1 MRFLYIVSLL
11 SIALFGK
18 VIDRIELVVNNVPIT
33 TYDIEKE
40 TRITKI
46 KEVAIDVLIN
56 RAVFQT
62 ALKER
67 GIYIDQFDIDREM
80 ERIAQR
86 EGMTLFA
93 FKNYLLQN
101 GKLNSLEEQIKL
113 NLEKRKI
120 IESLNIRV
128 TQKELRDFYQNHRDN
143 FKKPSKIEVTQY
155 SSKDRNSLMSIIKN
169 PLSNVSGVEIKNREL
184 DINNTNPNLFKF
196 VSKSKRGEFTPIVKA
211 GEQFTTFYIS
221 DKRGEVLSPF
231 KEVEAS
237 IYNFL
242 MEKKSEEAFEELI
255 QRLKAKA
262 TIIYLADD
270 N

>member
-62 ALKER
+62 ALKDR

-93 FKNYLLQN
+93 FK
-101 GKLNSLEEQIKL
+101 KLSFA
-113 NLEKRKI
+113 KRK
-120 IESLNIRV
+120 V
-128 TQKELRDFYQNHRDN
+128 
-143 FKKPSKIEVTQY
+143 
-155 SSKDRNSLMSIIKN
+155 
-169 PLSNVSGVEIKNREL
+169 
-184 DINNTNPNLFKF
+184 
-196 VSKSKRGEFTPIVKA
+196 
-211 GEQFTTFYIS
+211 
-221 DKRGEVLSPF
+221 
-231 KEVEAS
+231 
-237 IYNFL
+237 
-242 MEKKSEEAFEELI
+242 ELI
-255 QRLKAKA
+255 RG
-262 TIIYLADD
+262 AD
-270 N
+270 